1 MLPLIAT
8 TILPLF
14 KDYIK
19 NPFNKKNLNLTLI
32 IIIIILVL
40 IGFKT
45 CKSTAELKAKLK
57 HQENIASNNYAALND
72 TIKKLYTKS
81 GQLEYSKTILYADAE
96 QLKTLNAELQKELKD
111 TKGKTK
117 VIVKTETVVEYV
129 PVTVPNTVQSY
140 GNGKYGLK
148 FATSYKDS
156 GLISEIEGVS
166 GFHITQDYKVIPDS
180 TKITKNKLVID
191 IVYGMRERDK
201 KIEIF
206 ARSKSPLISFNEIE
220 GAYVPTDGNSV
231 LPNDPAPPPA
241 KNKKWM
247 LGPQLGYTYNFT
259 ASSQM
264 YNVNLSLLHKM
275 GNRFIV
281 GGFAGLQY
289 QQQVARPDVRAGAM
303 IQYFL
308 FKW

>member
-1 MLPLIAT
+1 
-8 TILPLF
+8 
-14 KDYIK
+14 
-19 NPFNKKNLNLTLI
+19 
-32 IIIIILVL
+32 L